1 MSFFTPRERGEL
13 GKSAELRGQGRAREF
28 VRNDFVPRERR
39 PADPD
44 ISGHVGTLVN
54 RVAASSVQ
62 EIDDLIVTLRQRR
75 EQLINESERVQRQI
89 VEYAT
94 LSQSTMQATK
104 IISESLAHFGKVPDA
119 HGTRTSRVRD
129 VPAAEQRSESV
140 AEQRSES
147 VAEQRGESVVE
158 QRSESAAERRSEGVA
173 EERSESAAEQRS
185 EGIAEQLSEGIA
197 ELLSESVVEQ
207 RSEAVAE
214 RRSETVAD
222 KRSRKTAAKQRNG
235 AGEPIAKLREDAGA
249 PKDKAEGAA
258 DTAGRSSE
266 TT

>member
-104 IISESLAHFGKVPDA
+104 IISESLSHFGKVPDA

-197 ELLSESVVEQ
+197 EL
-207 RSEAVAE
+207 
-214 RRSETVAD
+214 
-222 KRSRKTAAKQRNG
+222 RSRKTAAKQRNG
-235 AGEPIAKLREDAGA
+235 AGEPIAKLREDEGA

>member
-158 QRSESAAERRSEGVA
+158 QRSESAAE
-173 EERSESAAEQRS
+173 
-185 EGIAEQLSEGIA
+185 
-197 ELLSESVVEQ
+197 LLSESVVEQRSEAAAEQ